1 MNDKMILEL
10 DRAEAQTLY
19 GNVHEKI
26 NSDTCTEYERIQLLN
41 IKGRLMK
48 FLRN

>member
-1 MNDKMILEL
+1 MEKMVLEL
-10 DRAEAQTLY
+10 DRAEAQTIY
-19 GNVHEKI
+19 AIVHERI

-48 FLRN
+48 YLQS